1 MIDTSPLQDKI
12 NALEV
17 EIREKEAKINLLKDG
32 IAIDKQALRVYK
44 KGLEKLKE
52 KTGDNANS

>member
-12 NALEV
+12 NALEA
-17 EIREKEAKINLLKDG
+17 EIREKQTKINLLKDG

-52 KTGDNANS
+52 KTGDANS